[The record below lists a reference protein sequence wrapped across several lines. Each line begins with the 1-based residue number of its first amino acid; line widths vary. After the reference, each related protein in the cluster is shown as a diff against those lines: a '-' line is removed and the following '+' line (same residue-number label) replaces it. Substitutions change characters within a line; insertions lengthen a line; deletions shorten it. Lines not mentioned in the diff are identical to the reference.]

1 MTILRDLS
9 VLWSLFHILILFMML
24 YRSRY
29 SRRKTMILMGISM
42 GLVILVNMTGLV
54 LSLIHI

>member
-9 VLWSLFHILILFMML
+9 IIWSLFHILILFLML

-29 SRRKTMILMGISM
+29 SRKKTYILDIFFRIWEYFKR
-42 GLVILVNMTGLV
+42 VA
-54 LSLIHI
+54 